1 MLLTAE
7 VPNNSLKIAHADET
21 NYMRAI
27 KEAHPK
33 LHAQVVNKQSL
44 MSDKPISIILESK
57 IDYDMFTADN
67 DDFDN
72 DEFGSLED
80 PEVLT
85 RYLKME
91 LDIKLTE
98 QQVQQLASTG
108 ELTLYLNVDSLP
120 NNVEYGYLDMYFKSD
135 NYDIQ
140 KEQSYELKTESD
152 VRRGMLID
160 SGPQLTVIIQS
171 KEA

>member
-1 MLLTAE
+1 M
-7 VPNNSLKIAHADET
+7 
-21 NYMRAI
+21 
-27 KEAHPK
+27 
-33 LHAQVVNKQSL
+33 HAQVVNKQSL

-98 QQVQQLASTG
+98 QQVQQLASAG

-152 VRRGMLID
+152 V
-160 SGPQLTVIIQS
+160 
-171 KEA
+171 

>member
-1 MLLTAE
+1 
-7 VPNNSLKIAHADET
+7 
-21 NYMRAI
+21 
-27 KEAHPK
+27 
-33 LHAQVVNKQSL
+33 

-57 IDYDMFTADN
+57 IDYDMFTVDN

-98 QQVQQLASTG
+98 QQVQQLASAG

-160 SGPQLTVIIQS
+160 SGPQLTVIIRS